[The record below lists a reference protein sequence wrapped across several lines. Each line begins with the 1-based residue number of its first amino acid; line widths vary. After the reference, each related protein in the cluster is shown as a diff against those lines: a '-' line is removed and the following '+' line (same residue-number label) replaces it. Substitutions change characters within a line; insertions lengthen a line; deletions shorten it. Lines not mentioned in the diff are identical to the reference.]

1 MEKGFWKKL
10 LRGFLAFLYIG
21 FCAEEVQAQAV
32 VTDTQSTGKTV
43 KQWFTEV
50 KESKTVVG
58 TMQTV
63 QKTSTAIGTAKKSV
77 SEYVVANKEKIEEK
91 VAKVQEYQ
99 KKAEEYKKEYDQY
112 KKQLDE
118 NITKAKELKEQA
130 EEGVET
136 AKETASAAQDVADS
150 KLDAAKDKAGISTNK
165 GQEEKADTEVDVEAD
180 TTDAVTD
187 TNESV
192 LIDAQT
198 NTAKENAAET
208 DPTSSRIPFEGDN
221 TGTDAAGT
229 DAAGTDA
236 AGTDAAGTDAAGT
249 DAAGTDTDAADTDAA
264 DTDAKIEKTN
274 NELSSILTEEEQNT
288 FNQLESKD
296 SLSEEETQKLNA
308 LKAKISQIQNK
319 QVSVDETTASK
330 ATEAEVAIMEAKS
343 IKQQEK
349 ATIDSAKTKAVKDL
363 SPIETVKPSVA
374 VPTEHIQLRKA
385 FTTSSLHHSETLMFA
400 KVELLNLP
408 DGGTDSN
415 GTVIIPRA
423 LAMYCGL
430 SSSDAL
436 EENKMDECL
445 LKLNKEKQSA
455 QLFSGS
461 DAPKVYNQAL
471 AQYVAA
477 SMAEAYKARQ
487 DADSFEE
494 NFIDAVEFAPELDAQ
509 AVYDNIVE
517 LNKAIDMQMNGLL
530 KVFSSQLMVQS
541 LYNYGSYSFVPAESG
556 DEDE

>member
-77 SEYVVANKEKIEEK
+77 SEYVVANKEKLEEK
-91 VAKVQEYQ
+91 IAKVQEYQ

-118 NITKAKELKEQA
+118 NIAKAKELKEQA
-130 EEGVET
+130 EDGVET
-136 AKETASAAQDVADS
+136 AKETASATKEVAGS
-150 KLDAAKDKAGISTNK
+150 TLDAAKEKAGISTDK
-165 GQEEKADTEVDVEAD
+165 GQEEKVDAGAEVEAD
-180 TTDAVTD
+180 TTDVTDAATD

-192 LIDAQT
+192 LTDIRT
-198 NTAKENAAET
+198 NTKKEDAIET

-249 DAAGTDTDAADTDAA
+249 
-264 DTDAKIEKTN
+264 KIEMTN
-274 NELSSILTEEEQNT
+274 NELSSILTEEEKNT

-308 LKAKISQIQNK
+308 LKAKIVQTQDKNS
-319 QVSVDETTASK
+319 SRTATTASK
-330 ATEAEVAIMEAKS
+330 ATDAETAIMEAK
-343 IKQQEK
+343 IDKLQEK
-349 ATIDSAKTKAVKDL
+349 ATIDSAKTKEAKDIL
-363 SPIETVKPSVA
+363 PTATAKPSVV
-374 VPTEHIQLRKA
+374 VPTERIQLRKA
-385 FTTSSLHHSETLMFA
+385 FTTSSFHRSETLMFA
-400 KVELLNLP
+400 KVAMLNLP
-408 DGGTDSN
+408 DGGTDVN
-415 GTVIIPRA
+415 GTINIPKA
-423 LAMYCGL
+423 LSLYCGL
-430 SSSDAL
+430 NSGDVL
-436 EENKMDECL
+436 ETGKLDDCL
-445 LKLNKEKQSA
+445 LKLNKERQSA

-461 DAPKVYNQAL
+461 DAPKVYNQTL

-494 NFIDAVEFAPELDAQ
+494 NFIDAVDFAPEVDAQ

-541 LYNYGSYSFVPAESG
+541 LYNYGSYSFVPTEDG

>member
-77 SEYVVANKEKIEEK
+77 SEYVVANKEKLEEK
-91 VAKVQEYQ
+91 IAKVQEYQ

-118 NITKAKELKEQA
+118 NIAKAKELKEQA
-130 EEGVET
+130 EDGVET

-150 KLDAAKDKAGISTNK
+150 KLDAAKDKAGISTDK

-236 AGTDAAGTDAAGT
+236 AGTD
-249 DAAGTDTDAADTDAA
+249 TDAA

-308 LKAKISQIQNK
+308 LKAKISQIQDK